1 MQAAA
6 AAAVE
11 MRTARLERGRGKPAS
26 ADGRTAAPSEMGVI
40 TSDLLADER
49 GAEMYD
55 ADADGPLPL
64 RAADDDTEVD
74 DDGEE
79 VETVY
84 SVFQHDAPFRHAVLG
99 SGPGYAEFA
108 AFVASRAVR
117 PWPP

>member
-26 ADGRTAAPSEMGVI
+26 APSDVGVI

-84 SVFQHDAPFRHAVLG
+84 SVFQHDTPFRHAVLG
-99 SGPGYAEFA
+99 SGPGHAEFA